1 MGIEEMVKL
10 PAQGPAESLDACR
23 VPIREIGEGAF
34 ANALAFANTF
44 AKEDS
49 GWGVA
54 VGDGVDVH
62 GLPP

>member
-1 MGIEEMVKL
+1 MGISEMVKL
-10 PAQGPAESLDACR
+10 ATQGTAESLDACR
-23 VPIREIGEGAF
+23 VPMGEIGEGAF
-34 ANALAFANTF
+34 ANALALANTF

-62 GLPP
+62 G